1 MARIPSV
8 KSTEVPATPGQVY
21 RLTAWL
27 RADRP
32 NTRVEIGL
40 QAYRSNLYS
49 WQSVK
54 TVSVGTEWAQHEL
67 IARFPTQPPEMKS
80 LYVRVRLPDGD
91 GAVCVDDVELHAA
104 EPLDEWA
111 AWQSL
116 GMDRHSLIADPL
128 FVHADKDDYRLKP
141 DSPAFKL
148 GFQRI
153 PVETDRLLSR
163 RLPRKLAPCCERGD
177 TMTRHLVA
185 LQVALLLA
193 PLAALQAADSQPARP
208 IADTSATKPVA
219 KPNIIVILADDLGW
233 GDVGCYGATKI
244 KTPHIDRLASEGM
257 KFTDAHT
264 AASLCSPSRYGL
276 MTGRYPW
283 RLHLKGND
291 YRLEPG
297 RLTMASMLKT
307 QGYRSAAIGKWHLGY
322 SADWNQLPIT
332 GPLEVG
338 FDYHFG
344 VPQNHNDPY
353 RAFIENHDIVGRKPG
368 EAFRVVKGHDFPEG
382 LAQPRVDDQVSET
395 LVTKALR
402 FIEENRERPFF
413 LYFTSVVP
421 HTHIT
426 PAARFRGTSQAGLYG
441 DYIQELDDNVGRILE
456 TLDRLQL
463 AGRTLVFFSSDN
475 GGTPEDF
482 KGTQN
487 TKLNLASEAGG
498 VREKARTAK
507 ADARALGH
515 ITNGPWHD
523 GKGSPYE
530 GGHRVPFIARWPGR
544 IPPGTTS
551 DHLLCLTDLLATAAE
566 IVEATLPEKAG
577 EDSFSFLP
585 VLLGRPS
592 TAAQRKTAFIQGDQ
606 NDNAIAVRS
615 GPWKLIESTNSKKQK
630 VHQLYDLT
638 SDPGETNDIA
648 KSKPE
653 VVQELAA
660 ALQKA
665 RTDGR
670 TRN

>member
-1 MARIPSV
+1 MKPTLSF
-8 KSTEVPATPGQVY
+8 
-21 RLTAWL
+21 LT
-27 RADRP
+27 
-32 NTRVEIGL
+32 
-40 QAYRSNLYS
+40 
-49 WQSVK
+49 
-54 TVSVGTEWAQHEL
+54 
-67 IARFPTQPPEMKS
+67 
-80 LYVRVRLPDGD
+80 
-91 GAVCVDDVELHAA
+91 
-104 EPLDEWA
+104 
-111 AWQSL
+111 
-116 GMDRHSLIADPL
+116 
-128 FVHADKDDYRLKP
+128 
-141 DSPAFKL
+141 
-148 GFQRI
+148 
-153 PVETDRLLSR
+153 
-163 RLPRKLAPCCERGD
+163 
-177 TMTRHLVA
+177 
-185 LQVALLLA
+185 ALLLA
-193 PLAALQAADSQPARP
+193 PLAALRAADAP
-208 IADTSATKPVA
+208 KPEA

-244 KTPHIDRLASEGM
+244 RTPHIDRLAREGM

-264 AASLCSPSRYGL
+264 AASFCSPSRYGL

-291 YRLEPG
+291 YSLEPG

-322 SADWNQLPIT
+322 SKEWNQPPIT
-332 GPLEVG
+332 GPLEAG

-344 VPQNHNDPY
+344 VPMNHNDPY
-353 RAFIENHDIVGRKPG
+353 RAYIENHDIVGRKPG
-368 EAFRVVKGHDFPEG
+368 EAFRVVKGRDFPEG

-395 LVTKALR
+395 LVGKALH

-441 DYIQELDDNVGRILE
+441 DYIQELDENVGRILDS
-456 TLDRLQL
+456 LDRLQL
-463 AGRTLVFFSSDN
+463 AGRTLVFFASDN
-475 GGTPEDF
+475 GGTPLDF
-482 KGTQN
+482 KGTHD

-498 VREKARTAK
+498 VREKVRTAK
-507 ADARALGH
+507 GDARAMGH

-523 GKGSPYE
+523 GKSTPYE

-544 IPPGTTS
+544 ITPGTSS
-551 DHLLCLTDLLATAAE
+551 DQLLCLTDLLATAAD
-566 IVEATLPEKAG
+566 IVETKLPKDAG

-585 VLLGRPS
+585 GLLGRPG
-592 TAAQRKTAFIQGDQ
+592 TGVQRKTAFIQGDQ
-606 NDNAIAVRS
+606 YDNAIAVRA
-615 GPWKLIESTNSKKQK
+615 GPWKLIETTNNRKQK